1 VTAPSSLRVCTFNVH
16 GFGDAQGRSRLQETI
31 AVLGALACDVLVLNE
46 VLAFNG
52 ALERLADALGMHA
65 SYGAA
70 GYGGNA
76 ILLREKP
83 RAVENVPLTVH
94 GRELRTAL
102 CAELIGP
109 AGPLVIAATHL
120 DDRSEDARC
129 AQLTVLRAHL
139 SRASTPHVM
148 AGDFNAVRTA
158 DYAPARLLEIAKLRA
173 KNAREP
179 PRDDVAFMMDGWG
192 YVDAARLA
200 HAGDSARYAQSLT
213 TPLPEGLA
221 VTCWVGTRIDQVWL
235 DARAAAQLT
244 CAHARVVETDVSDH
258 RPVVVELAAR

>member
-1 VTAPSSLRVCTFNVH
+1 VTTSSSLRLCTFNVH
-16 GFGDAQGRSRLQETI
+16 GFGDARGRTRLQETI
-31 AVLGALACDVLVLNE
+31 ALLSALACDVLVLNE
-46 VLAFNG
+46 VLAFDG

-65 SYGAA
+65 AFGAA

-76 ILLREKP
+76 LLLREKP
-83 RAVENVPLTVH
+83 RGVEHVPLTVR

-102 CAELIGP
+102 CAELVGP

-139 SRASTPHVM
+139 SRASTPHVIV
-148 AGDFNAVRTA
+148 GDFNAVRTA
-158 DYAPARLLEIAKLRA
+158 DYAPARLLEIAQRRTE
-173 KNAREP
+173 NAREP

-192 YVDAARLA
+192 YLDATRLA
-200 HAGDSARYAQSLT
+200 HAGDRARYAEILKA
-213 TPLPEGLA
+213 PLPEALA

-235 DARAAAQLT
+235 DAHAAAQLT
-244 CAHARVVETDVSDH
+244 CTSGRVVETDVSDH
-258 RPVVVELAAR
+258 HPVVVELVAR